1 MSERSDDAP
10 AVPPPN
16 ANPDLIGHEAAEETL
31 RRGFQSDR
39 LPHAWLITGPRG
51 IGKAT
56 LAYRF
61 ARFVLASNTAEAA
74 PGLFGDE
81 PRGLDVDPE
90 SGAFRRVAAGGH
102 PDLRSL
108 ELGLN
113 PRTGRPRSEIPVE
126 DVRAAGAFLRM
137 TSAEGGWRIVVAD
150 PIDDLSRSAANA
162 LLKALEEPPA
172 RTLLLLVS
180 HAPGRIPS
188 TIRSRCC
195 RIALHPLPEATVVQ
209 LLGRHAPDLAIED
222 RGALARLAEGSI
234 GRALDLAAGGGLE
247 LFRELLDLLSEWPN
261 LDVARV
267 HAFGDRLGQR
277 ADSGAFRTGT
287 ELMTWWLGRV
297 VRSGAEGQLLQEVV
311 AGEGAL
317 TERLLARRPL
327 AHWLGLWEK
336 ITRLFAQAEAANLD
350 RKQVVITAF
359 LEYEAVA
366 S

>member
-1 MSERSDDAP
+1 MSTSADVEPGA
-10 AVPPPN
+10 PPPC
-16 ANPDLIGHEAAEETL
+16 ANPDLVGHEAAEDTL
-31 RRGFQSDR
+31 RRGFLSDR

-61 ARFVLASNTAEAA
+61 ARFVLAAGDTG
-74 PGLFGDE
+74 PDLGLFGDE
-81 PRGLDVDPE
+81 PQGLDVDPE
-90 SGAFRRVAAGGH
+90 SGAFRRIAARSH

-108 ELGLN
+108 ELGVN
-113 PRTGRPRSEIPVE
+113 ERTGRPRTEIPVE
-126 DVRAAGAFLRM
+126 DVRGAGAFLRM
-137 TSAEGGWRIVVAD
+137 TSGEGGWRIVVAD

-172 RTLLLLVS
+172 RTLLLLIS

-195 RIALHPLPEATVVQ
+195 RIALHSLPEATVAQ
-209 LLGRHAPDLAIED
+209 LLGRYAPDLAVED
-222 RGALARLAEGSI
+222 RDALARLAEGSI

-247 LFRELLDLLSEWPN
+247 LFRDLLDLLSEWPS

-277 ADSGAFRTGT
+277 AGSGAFRTGT

-297 VRSGAEGQLLQEVV
+297 VRSGAEGQVVPEVV

-317 TERLLARRPL
+317 MERLLARRPL